1 MTLRGA
7 DVKRSIAI
15 AGLALGLSLAA
26 LTVPTAANASCQDRK
41 VAGTVLGGVGGA
53 LIGNSISR
61 GGGGAILGGLGGAVL
76 GHEVAGAGCHR
87 YREARYYR
95 RGVRYAGYPEAPP
108 PPVGEP
114 VRYVY
119 YDQYGNPVSSGP
131 VGAPPLAYAPQG
143 PCRTETQDFYNDR
156 AALVQRQIQVCGR

>member
-1 MTLRGA
+1 L
-7 DVKRSIAI
+7 DVKKAI
-15 AGLALGLSLAA
+15 GMAGLAMVLGVAALAA
-26 LTVPTAANASCQDRK
+26 PSAANASCQDRK

-53 LIGNSISR
+53 LIGNSIAR

-95 RGVRYAGYPEAPP
+95 RGPRYAGYPAPP
-108 PPVGEP
+108 GPPVGEP

-131 VGAPPLAYAPQG
+131 VGEPPLAYTAPG

-156 AALVQRQIQVCGR
+156 AALVQRQVQVCGR